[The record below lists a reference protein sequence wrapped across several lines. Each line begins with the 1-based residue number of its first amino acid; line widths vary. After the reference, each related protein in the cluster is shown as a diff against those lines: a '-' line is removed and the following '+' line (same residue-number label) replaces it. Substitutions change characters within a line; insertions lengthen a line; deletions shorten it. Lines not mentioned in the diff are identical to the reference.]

1 MTLYGLELKSI
12 LPALALAG
20 LAAYVGLGALLYFF
34 QDRLVYAPTASRI
47 DTPASLG
54 LPYREVAL
62 TSADGLRL
70 SAWLVEAPAGRG
82 TVLFCHGN
90 YGNISHLLDPIRV
103 FHSLGFAILVFDYR
117 GYGQSEG
124 RPSEEGTYLDAEAAW
139 DFLVREE
146 GVDPARLV
154 ICGRSLGGPIAAR
167 LARQHPP
174 GALLLEST
182 FTSLPEL
189 GNRRYPFFPVRR
201 LARYTYETLG
211 QLSGINCPVLV
222 VHSREDGLIPFA
234 QGREL
239 YAAANPP
246 KEFLEISGGH
256 GNGFTLSETQ
266 YRAGLERF
274 FATYLP

>member
-1 MTLYGLELKSI
+1 MAGLELKSL
-12 LPALALAG
+12 LPALALVA
-20 LAAYVGLGALLYFF
+20 LAAYLGLGALLYLF
-34 QDRLVYAPTASRI
+34 QGRLVYAPTAI
-47 DTPASLG
+47 QLDTPASLG
-54 LPYREVAL
+54 LPYREVSL
-62 TSADGLRL
+62 TTSDGLRL
-70 SAWLVEAPAGRG
+70 SAWLVKTPAPRG

-103 FHSLGFAILVFDYR
+103 FAGLGFEVLVFDYR

-124 RPSEEGTYLDAEAAW
+124 EPSEEGTYLDAEAAW
-139 DFLVREE
+139 DFLVQEE

-154 ICGRSLGGPIAAR
+154 LCGRSLGGPIAAR

-189 GNRRYPFFPVRR
+189 GSRRYPFFPVRW
-201 LARYTYETLG
+201 LARYTYDTLG
-211 QLSGINCPVLV
+211 QLSGIHCPVLV
-222 VHSREDGLIPFA
+222 VHSREDGLIPLA
-234 QGREL
+234 QGQEL

-256 GNGFTLSETQ
+256 GNGFVVSEAQ

-274 FATYLP
+274 FAAYLP